1 MNTKLCDDGNKR
13 KQQPA
18 CICKRKK
25 PEKRRIKYH
34 QKVSGTAE
42 TVATGKEEQPV
53 LAGKEEF
60 RVVEV
65 VEIVE
70 AMEAGEESIG
80 AF

>member
-1 MNTKLCDDGNKR
+1 M
-13 KQQPA
+13 
-18 CICKRKK
+18 
-25 PEKRRIKYH
+25 
-34 QKVSGTAE
+34 
-42 TVATGKEEQPV
+42 ATGKEEQPV